1 MASIRDNLKAIRE
14 RIARAEEQSGRA
26 AGSVRLL
33 AVSKTFPAE
42 DVAEAL
48 RCGQRDFGENRVQ
61 ELETKVPHFS
71 AEEEGPVWHLIGHL
85 QTNKAAKAAALAD
98 WIHSV
103 DSVRV
108 LEKLDRSAE
117 KDIRILLE
125 LNLSGEEAKT
135 GMAGGYDALRALIE
149 SALAATHLKLNG
161 LMTMAALGADEKT
174 ARSTFAALRELRDRA
189 EREYAIRLPELSM
202 GMSADFEYAIR
213 EGSTIVRI
221 GTAIFGG
228 RDYGVR

>member
-1 MASIRDNLKAIRE
+1 MASIRDNLNMVRE
-14 RIARAEEQSGRA
+14 RIARAAELAGRQPS
-26 AGSVRLL
+26 SVKLL

-42 DVAEAL
+42 DVAEAI

-61 ELETKVPHFS
+61 ELEMKVPRFP
-71 AEEEGPVWHLIGHL
+71 AADDGPVWHLIGHL

-108 LEKLDRSAE
+108 LEKLDRSAGR
-117 KDIRILLE
+117 DIRILLE
-125 LNLSGEEAKT
+125 LNLSGEDAKT
-135 GMAGGYDALRALIE
+135 GLSGGYDALRPLVEAALTSE
-149 SALAATHLKLNG
+149 HLKLTG
-161 LMTMAALGADEKT
+161 LMTMAALGADEKL
-174 ARSTFAALRELRDRA
+174 ARSTFASLRELRDRA
-189 EREYAIRLPELSM
+189 EREYGIRLPELSM
-202 GMSADFEYAIR
+202 GMSADFEHAIR

>member
-1 MASIRDNLKAIRE
+1 MAGIRDNLNIVRE
-14 RIARAEEQSGRA
+14 RIARAEELSGRPPS
-26 AGSVRLL
+26 SVKLL

-42 DVAEAL
+42 DVAEAI

-61 ELETKVPHFS
+61 ELESKVPHFP
-71 AEEEGPVWHLIGHL
+71 AGDNGPVWHLIGHL
-85 QTNKAAKAAALAD
+85 QTNKAAKAAALAH

-108 LEKLDRSAE
+108 LEKIDRSAE
-117 KDIRILLE
+117 QDIRILLE

-135 GMAGGYDALRALIE
+135 GMAGGYDALRPLVEAAL
-149 SALAATHLKLNG
+149 SAKHLKLAG
-161 LMTMAALGADEKT
+161 LMTMAALGADEKL
-174 ARSTFAALRELRDRA
+174 ARSTFAALRDLRDRA
-189 EREYAIRLPELSM
+189 EQEYNIRLPELSM
-202 GMSADFEYAIR
+202 GMSSDFEHAIR

-228 RDYGVR
+228 RDYGTR

>member
-1 MASIRDNLKAIRE
+1 MPLIRDNLNIVRE
-14 RIARAEEQSGRA
+14 RIAKAAELSGRQA
-26 AGSVRLL
+26 SSVKLL

-42 DVAEAL
+42 DVAEAI

-61 ELETKVPHFS
+61 ELETKVPRFS
-71 AEEEGPVWHLIGHL
+71 ADDDRPVWHLIGHL

-108 LEKLDRSAE
+108 LEKLDHSAQR
-117 KDIRILLE
+117 DIRILLE

-135 GMAGGYDALRALIE
+135 GMSGGYDALRTLVDA
-149 SALAATHLKLNG
+149 ALASKHMKLNG
-161 LMTMAALGADEKT
+161 LMTMAALGADEKL
-174 ARSTFAALRELRDRA
+174 ARATFAALRDLRDRA
-189 EREYAIRLPELSM
+189 EREYDIRIPELSM

-228 RDYGVR
+228 RDYGPR

>member
-1 MASIRDNLKAIRE
+1 MPATLRDNLNAVRE
-14 RIARAEEQSGRA
+14 RIARAEELAGRP

-61 ELETKVPHFS
+61 ELEQKAPLLS
-71 AEEEGPVWHLIGHL
+71 AGNGPVWHLIGHL

-98 WIHSV
+98 WIHSA
-103 DSVRV
+103 DSVRI
-108 LEKLDRSAE
+108 LEKLDRTAE
-117 KDIRILLE
+117 RDIRLLLE
-125 LNLSGEEAKT
+125 LNMSGEEAKT
-135 GMAGGYDALRALIE
+135 GMTGGYDALRKLVEAAL
-149 SALAATHLKLNG
+149 SSDHLKLQG
-161 LMTMAALGADEKT
+161 LMTMAARDADEKT
-174 ARSTFAALRELRDRA
+174 ARTTFAALRDMRDRA
-189 EREYAIRLPELSM
+189 EREYSIRLPELSM

-228 RDYGVR
+228 RNYGVR

>member
-1 MASIRDNLKAIRE
+1 MPATLRDNLNAVRE
-14 RIARAEEQSGRA
+14 RIARAEELAGRP

-33 AVSKTFPAE
+33 AVSKTFPAD

-61 ELETKVPHFS
+61 ELEQKAPLFS
-71 AEEEGPVWHLIGHL
+71 AENGPVWHLIGHL

-98 WIHSV
+98 WIHSA
-103 DSVRV
+103 DSVRI
-108 LEKLDRSAE
+108 LEKLDRTAE
-117 KDIRILLE
+117 RDIRLLLE
-125 LNLSGEEAKT
+125 LNMSGEEAKT
-135 GMAGGYDALRALIE
+135 GMTGGYDALRKLVEAAL
-149 SALAATHLKLNG
+149 SSDHLKLQG
-161 LMTMAALGADEKT
+161 LMTMAALDADEKT
-174 ARSTFAALRELRDRA
+174 ARTTFAALRDMRDRA
-189 EREYAIRLPELSM
+189 EREYSIRLPELSM

-228 RDYGVR
+228 RNYGAR

>member
-1 MASIRDNLKAIRE
+1 MASIRDNLNAVRE

-26 AGSVRLL
+26 PGSVRLL

-61 ELETKVPHFS
+61 ELETKVPLFP
-71 AEEEGPVWHLIGHL
+71 ADDGPVWHLIGHL

-135 GMAGGYDALRALIE
+135 GMAGGYEALRTLVEA
-149 SALAATHLKLNG
+149 ALASSHLKLCG
-161 LMTMAALGADEKT
+161 LMTMAALGADEKL
-174 ARSTFAALRELRDRA
+174 ARSTFASLRELRDRA
-189 EREYAIRLPELSM
+189 EKEYGIRLPELSM

>member
-1 MASIRDNLKAIRE
+1 MPGIRENLEKIRE
-14 RIARAEEQSGRA
+14 RIARAAELSGRQPS
-26 AGSVRLL
+26 SVKLL

-42 DVAEAL
+42 DVAEAI

-61 ELETKVPHFS
+61 ELEAKAPQFS
-71 AEEEGPVWHLIGHL
+71 ACNDMPVWHLIGHL

-108 LEKLDRSAE
+108 LEKIDRSAE
-117 KDIRILLE
+117 RDIRILLE

-135 GMAGGYDALRALIE
+135 GMSGGYEALRSLVEAALQ
-149 SALAATHLKLNG
+149 AKHLKLTG
-161 LMTMAALGADEKT
+161 LMTMAALGADEKL
-174 ARSTFAALRELRDRA
+174 ARSTFASLRELRDRA
-189 EREYAIRLPELSM
+189 EREYGILLPELSM
-202 GMSADFEYAIR
+202 GMSADFEHAIR

-228 RDYGVR
+228 RDYGPR

>member
-1 MASIRDNLKAIRE
+1 MASIRDNLKAVRE

-26 AGSVRLL
+26 PGSVRLL

-71 AEEEGPVWHLIGHL
+71 AEAGPVWHLIGHL
-85 QTNKAAKAAALAD
+85 QTDKAAKAAALAD

-135 GMAGGYDALRALIE
+135 GMAGGYDALQKLIE
-149 SALAATHLKLNG
+149 SALSATHLKLDG

-189 EREYAIRLPELSM
+189 EREYSIRLPELSM

>member
-1 MASIRDNLKAIRE
+1 MGSIRDNLKSVRE
-14 RIARAEEQSGRA
+14 RIERAAELAGRA
-26 AGSVRLL
+26 PGSVRLL

-42 DVAEAL
+42 DVAEAF

-61 ELETKVPHFS
+61 ELEMKVPRFS
-71 AEEEGPVWHLIGHL
+71 EQDGPVWHLIGHL
-85 QTNKAAKAAALAD
+85 QTNKAAKAAAFAH

-103 DSVRV
+103 DSVRI
-108 LEKLDRSAE
+108 LEKLDHSAE
-117 KDIRILLE
+117 RDIQILLE
-125 LNLSGEEAKT
+125 LNMSGEEAKT
-135 GMAGGYDALRALIE
+135 GLAGGYESLRNLLEA
-149 SALAATHLKLNG
+149 ALAARHLKVCG
-161 LMTMAALGADEKT
+161 LMTMAALGADEKL

-213 EGSTIVRI
+213 EGATIVRI

>member
-1 MASIRDNLKAIRE
+1 MPGIRENLNRIRE
-14 RIARAEEQSGRA
+14 RIARAAEQSGRQPS
-26 AGSVRLL
+26 SVKLL

-42 DVAEAL
+42 DIAEAI

-61 ELETKVPHFS
+61 ELESKVPHFS
-71 AEEEGPVWHLIGHL
+71 GCGDGPVWHLIGHL

-108 LEKLDRSAE
+108 LEKIDRSAE
-117 KDIRILLE
+117 RDIRILLE

-135 GMAGGYDALRALIE
+135 GMAGGYEALRSLVEAALN
-149 SALAATHLKLNG
+149 AKHLKLTG
-161 LMTMAALGADEKT
+161 LMTMAALGADEKL
-174 ARSTFAALRELRDRA
+174 ARSTFASLRELRDRA
-189 EREYAIRLPELSM
+189 EREYGIRLPELSM

-228 RDYGVR
+228 RDYGPR

>member
-1 MASIRDNLKAIRE
+1 MASIRDNLNAVRE
-14 RIARAEEQSGRA
+14 RIACAEEKSGRQP
-26 AGSVRLL
+26 GSVRLL

-42 DVAEAL
+42 DVAEAI

-61 ELETKVPHFS
+61 ELETKVPHFPQGDD
-71 AEEEGPVWHLIGHL
+71 GPVWHLIGHL
-85 QTNKAAKAAALAD
+85 QTNKAAKAAVLAD

-103 DSVRV
+103 DSIRV

-117 KDIRILLE
+117 HDIRILLE

-135 GMAGGYDALRALIE
+135 GMSGGYDALRALVDA
-149 SALAATHLKLNG
+149 ALKAKRLKLTG
-161 LMTMAALGADEKT
+161 LMTMAALGADEKL
-174 ARSTFAALRELRDRA
+174 ARSTFASLRELRDRA
-189 EREYAIRLPELSM
+189 EREYDIRLPELSM
-202 GMSADFEYAIR
+202 GMSADFEHAIR

-228 RDYGVR
+228 RDYGIR

>member
-1 MASIRDNLKAIRE
+1 MPGIRENLEKIRE
-14 RIARAEEQSGRA
+14 RIARAAELSGRQPS
-26 AGSVRLL
+26 SVKLL

-42 DVAEAL
+42 DVAEAI

-61 ELETKVPHFS
+61 ELEAKAPHFS
-71 AEEEGPVWHLIGHL
+71 ACGDKPVWHLIGHL

-108 LEKLDRSAE
+108 LEKIDRSAE
-117 KDIRILLE
+117 RDIRILLE

-135 GMAGGYDALRALIE
+135 GMAGGYDALRSLVEAALN
-149 SALAATHLKLNG
+149 AKHLKLTG
-161 LMTMAALGADEKT
+161 LMTMAALGADEKL
-174 ARSTFAALRELRDRA
+174 ARATFASLRDLRDRA
-189 EREYAIRLPELSM
+189 EREYGIRIPELSM
-202 GMSADFEYAIR
+202 GMSADFEHAIR

-228 RDYGVR
+228 RDYGPR